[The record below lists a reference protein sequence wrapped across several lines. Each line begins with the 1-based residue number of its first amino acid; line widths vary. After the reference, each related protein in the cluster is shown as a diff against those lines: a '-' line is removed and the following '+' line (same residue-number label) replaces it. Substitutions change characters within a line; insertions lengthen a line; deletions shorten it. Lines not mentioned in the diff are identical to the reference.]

1 MRVVLD
7 TNILISGVLSR
18 ESPPARI
25 IDAWLDGA
33 FTLVSAEVQLAEV
46 RTVSR
51 YSHLRQRLKPH
62 LVGTLIR
69 RVRAKGVL
77 VEELPAVDLSPDPDN
92 NRILSI
98 AVAGGADYLVTG
110 DKADLLK
117 LFPPPGLRILSAR
130 AFAALLVY

>member
-1 MRVVLD
+1 MWVVLD
-7 TNILISGVLSR
+7 TNILISGLLSR

-46 RTVSR
+46 RTVSG
-51 YSHLRQRLKPH
+51 YPHLRQRLKPH

-77 VEELPAVDLSPDPDN
+77 VEELPAVDLSPDPDD

-98 AVAGGADYLVTG
+98 AIAGGADYLVTG
-110 DKADLLK
+110 DKTDLLA

-130 AFAALLVY
+130 EFMALLP